1 MSASEAPALTA
12 IAFQLAAAL
21 DAYAQDVEAMVTQ
34 RMDPEV
40 YQRVS
45 GDMDKMRLYS
55 SSLPRLSVSWV
66 EVMIRHFELTHGLWR
81 EQKGQADR
89 AEIERLHANQRH
101 AVMRLRQQALALLV
115 AGTDARA

>member
-1 MSASEAPALTA
+1 MSAFEASALTA

-21 DAYAQDVEAMVTQ
+21 DAYEQDVEAMVSQ
-34 RMDPEV
+34 RMAPEA

-55 SSLPRLSVSWV
+55 SSLPRLSVPWV

-81 EQKGQADR
+81 QQKGQAARD
-89 AEIERLHANQRH
+89 EIQRLLENQLY
-101 AVMRLRQQALALLV
+101 AVRRLRQQTLNLLV
-115 AGTDARA
+115 AGDPQST